1 VFSLNGKACLV
12 IGGSGGI
19 GREIALGLAEQE
31 ADVALTYLRRADVAA
46 GLVDRITGLGR
57 RAMALACDV
66 VQSAGLE
73 ECVAETHR
81 RFGRLDVAS
90 PAD

>member
-1 VFSLNGKACLV
+1 MRAMVLLVCRSARFQGRRRVFSLNGKACLV

-57 RAMALACDV
+57 
-66 VQSAGLE
+66 
-73 ECVAETHR
+73 
-81 RFGRLDVAS
+81 GRWPLHATSCS
-90 PAD
+90 PPA